1 MKNIGNIEMKEM
13 SEQKEINKKTNFNQG
28 LEKLSI
34 KYDNQPIY
42 TDVYSLEKAKIT
54 LDDLLV
60 ECITGLGYKESTFFV
75 DFQNGIG
82 IISTILAIVV
92 ACLSSL
98 Y

>member
-42 TDVYSLEKAKIT
+42 NDVYSLEKA
-54 LDDLLV
+54 
-60 ECITGLGYKESTFFV
+60 
-75 DFQNGIG
+75 
-82 IISTILAIVV
+82 
-92 ACLSSL
+92 
-98 Y
+98 